1 MRQPHSSSHPLCGE
15 CLTDYFEHFPL
26 LEIDYSFYRP
36 LLESH
41 RNPRQNFHVF
51 RNYRQYMKDGDL
63 VLLKAPQI
71 VIARKLKRGR
81 VIEKSKKGRNRI
93 QIFTKSLSLNFFI
106 LLEPGIQVVPQTI
119 S

>member
-1 MRQPHSSSHPLCGE
+1 
-15 CLTDYFEHFPL
+15 
-26 LEIDYSFYRP
+26 
-36 LLESH
+36 
-41 RNPRQNFHVF
+41 
-51 RNYRQYMKDGDL
+51 MKDGDL

-93 QIFTKSLSLNFFI
+93 QIFYKKPKLEIFYPFGTWDPSSPANH
-106 LLEPGIQVVPQTI
+106 LLG